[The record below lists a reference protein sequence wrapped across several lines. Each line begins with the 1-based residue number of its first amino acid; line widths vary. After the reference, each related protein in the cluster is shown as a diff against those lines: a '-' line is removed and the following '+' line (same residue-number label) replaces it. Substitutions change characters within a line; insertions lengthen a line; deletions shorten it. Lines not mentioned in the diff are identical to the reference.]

1 LKDMFAINDDELK
14 RLKSIQ
20 GKATHSAWLTFM
32 YPRLYLAKK
41 VLKDTGVIFVSID
54 DNEQA
59 NLKLL
64 MDEVFGEGSLVA
76 ELPTIMNLKGNQDQF
91 AFAGTHEY
99 TLVFAKNI
107 GSFAPNE
114 LSVDE
119 EAAAIDW
126 IEDNE
131 GWYKQG
137 AGLVSTGQNS
147 PRIHRPKLWFPILID
162 NELNV
167 LVPEKNEVDKL
178 YDSELKIFNDNYA
191 KELTEKYETAGV
203 GDIVQ

>member
-1 LKDMFAINDDELK
+1 
-14 RLKSIQ
+14 
-20 GKATHSAWLTFM
+20 
-32 YPRLYLAKK
+32 
-41 VLKDTGVIFVSID
+41 
-54 DNEQA
+54 
-59 NLKLL
+59 
-64 MDEVFGEGSLVA
+64 
-76 ELPTIMNLKGNQDQF
+76 MNLKGNQDQF

-167 LVPEKNEVDKL
+167 LVPEENEVDKL
-178 YDSELKIFNDNYA
+178 YDSELYSEFNKKMLFSSGARCIIDENNQLIKYNKGDFYKDTY
-191 KELTEKYETAGV
+191 KEKRASV
-203 GDIVQ
+203 IVDYGKRIYPNNSITFK